1 MPPMSPCVS
10 RVNARTT
17 HDTVVM
23 MTEVF
28 VGVGSNVE
36 RERRVPEGLALLR
49 DQFGSLRMS
58 PTYESAAVG
67 FQGKP
72 FFNLV
77 VGFDTD
83 LSPQALVKALRAIEH
98 QCGREPSVP
107 KFAPR
112 PLDLD
117 LLLYG
122 ELVLEEPN
130 LHLPRPDIL
139 QYGFALKPLADLVPG
154 RYHPAIGYTY
164 AELWLQFDGSGKH
177 LREVQLFGAAN
188 ADVFR

>member
-1 MPPMSPCVS
+1 
-10 RVNARTT
+10 
-17 HDTVVM
+17 M

-36 RERRVPEGLALLR
+36 RERRIPEGLALLR
-49 DQFGSLRMS
+49 EQFGSLHLS
-58 PTYESAAVG
+58 PVYESAAVG
-67 FQGKP
+67 FQGRP

-77 VGFDTD
+77 VGFATD
-83 LSPQALVKALRAIEH
+83 LSPQALVATLHAIE
-98 QCGREPSVP
+98 QRCGREPDVP

-139 QYGFALKPLADLVPG
+139 QYGFALKPLADLVPE
-154 RYHPAIGYTY
+154 RRHPVIGYRY
-164 AELWLQFDGSGKH
+164 AALWAQFEGSGRD
-177 LREVQLFGAAN
+177 LREVQLPGRQEPEFSGS
-188 ADVFR
+188 VR